1 MTDKI
6 QNLSQAQIGNVIRR
20 NRLSAGIT
28 QVQLAKII
36 ARSGKFLS
44 EVETGKARITRRDL
58 ERLADAMGI
67 TVDKMLQESTAGT
80 DANDWGLPRRIR
92 DVQPVGL
99 AIQTLPQLFS
109 HIDRSGWLRR
119 AKLWCIS
126 NREFPEENDL
136 SLVEHLAS
144 LVDGKD
150 VSLRYVFPADRV
162 ASGDDAHLANIQ
174 GTTDVLPEELVR
186 ALRWSNTLK
195 PHLQDPSDRVIGYA
209 VSRTLPMLARAHA
222 LLWVETEDVS
232 WSDVMPLLYC
242 RAETRTFENP
252 LEASVFWYHLP
263 KTQGWNLLLELKESL
278 KPGRRESTKQMPL

>member
-1 MTDKI
+1 MTEKL
-6 QNLSQAQIGNVIRR
+6 QNLSQARLGNAIRR
-20 NRLSAGIT
+20 NRLNAGLT

-36 ARSGKFLS
+36 ARSGKYLS

-67 TVDKMLQESTAGT
+67 TVDKMVQEEAAGT
-80 DANDWGLPRRIR
+80 ESSDWGLPRRIR

-99 AIQTLPQLFS
+99 AIQTLPQLFN

-126 NREFPEENDL
+126 DQEFPEENDL

-150 VSLRYVFPADRV
+150 VGLRYVFPADRLTTQDH
-162 ASGDDAHLANIQ
+162 AQLENIQ
-174 GTTDVLPEELVR
+174 GTTDALPEELVR
-186 ALRWSNTLK
+186 ALCWSNTFK
-195 PHLQDPSDRVIGYA
+195 PHFESPSDRVIGYA
-209 VSRTLPMLARAHA
+209 VSKPLPMLSKAHA

-263 KTQGWNLLLELKESL
+263 KTQGWNLLLELKEAL
-278 KPGRRESTKQMPL
+278 KPSRQGTAKQLPL